1 MQDENKLTIW
11 GFLKGIVKAII
22 GAALLLQALLFLIF
36 LIVFM
41 GVITSVMTDAGSG
54 GSGPSVAV
62 PDGAALLLNPNGVLV
77 EQAAESDPFEE
88 ALAEA
93 YGSNRP
99 AQVQVHDLTKAIRA
113 AAEDERIDAL
123 VLDLGGLMVPSVF
136 SSKMQ
141 LVVQEIEA
149 FKESGKPVIAI
160 GDYYSQEQYYIASHA
175 DDVFMHD
182 YGAILIYGYGRY
194 RTYYNEL
201 LTEKLNVTNHIFRVG
216 TYKSALEPVLRNDM
230 SEEAKE
236 ANLAY
241 LNVLWND
248 YTSTVE
254 TARGLEP
261 GTINNYANN
270 ASEVIGLADGD
281 LAQTTVN
288 VGLVDQLMSRKDQ
301 IDHIKGIVGE
311 DDDEDGFKRVGY
323 RTFLNAIEGDDDTK
337 APDVAII
344 TAAGTIVD
352 GNAPVGVAAGDRIA
366 GYLKDAREDED
377 VKAVV
382 LRVDSGGGSA
392 FASEV
397 MRTEVLALQEAGK
410 PVVVSMGSLAAS
422 GGYWIAADAD
432 EIWAAPTTITGSI
445 GIFGMIQTLENTVSQ
460 AGIYS
465 DGVGTTDLSGVL
477 GAGLGPLPQEF
488 SDIMQLSIESGYE
501 RFLTIVGEARGFSRD
516 EVDAIAQ
523 GRVWIGETAKEI
535 GLVDQLGYFEDAIE
549 SAATLAG
556 IQDDYDVVRLETDK
570 TRFEIFLESLS
581 GASVRLGLIESDDL
595 VFGGTAGLEVSG
607 LRRLIAEA
615 QNEAAF
621 YDTFNDPNA
630 IYARCLE
637 CEPAR

>member
-1 MQDENKLTIW
+1 MESENKLTIW
-11 GFLKGIVKAII
+11 GFLKGIVKAVI

-41 GVITSVMTDAGSG
+41 GIITSAMTDAGG
-54 GSGPSVAV
+54 GSSQTAQV
-62 PDGAALLLNPNGVLV
+62 PEGAALLLNPRGVLV
-77 EQAAESDPFEE
+77 EQAAEVDPFEE

-93 YGSNRP
+93 YGASNP
-99 AQVQVHDLTKAIRA
+99 AQIQVHDLTKAIRA
-113 AAEDERIDAL
+113 AADDERIEAL

-230 SEEAKE
+230 SDEAKE

-254 TARGLEP
+254 AARGLAP

-270 ASEVIGLADGD
+270 AAEVIGLADGD

-301 IDHIKGIVGE
+301 IDYIKGIVGE

-323 RTFLNAIEGDDDTK
+323 RTFLKSVDDDDDTD

-366 GYLKDAREDED
+366 DYLKDAREDED

-465 DGVGTTDLSGVL
+465 DGVGTTDISGVI

-488 SDIMQLSIESGYE
+488 SDIMQLSIEAGYE
-501 RFLTIVGEARGFSRD
+501 RFLKIVGEARGFSRD

-535 GLVDQLGYFEDAIE
+535 GLVDELGYFEDAIE

-556 IQDDYDVVRLETDK
+556 IQDDYDVVRLESSK
-570 TRFEIFLESLS
+570 TRFEMFLESLS
-581 GASVRLGLIESDDL
+581 GAAVRHGFIKADDAL
-595 VFGGTAGLEVSG
+595 FGGTEGLEVSG

-621 YDTFNDPNA
+621 YDSFNDPNA

>member
-1 MQDENKLTIW
+1 MESENKLTIW
-11 GFLKGIVKAII
+11 GFLKGIVKAVI
-22 GAALLLQALLFLIF
+22 GAALLLQALLFLVL
-36 LIVFM
+36 LIVFT
-41 GVITSVMTDAGSG
+41 GIITGAMSEAGG
-54 GSGPSVAV
+54 GSGQTAQV
-62 PDGAALLLNPNGVLV
+62 PEGSALLVNPRGVLV
-77 EQAAESDPFEE
+77 EQAAEVDPFEE
-88 ALAEA
+88 ALADA
-93 YGSNRP
+93 YGASNP
-99 AQVQVHDLTKAIRA
+99 AEIQVHDLTKAIRA
-113 AAEDERIDAL
+113 AADDERIEAL

-141 LVVQEIEA
+141 LIVQEIET
-149 FKESGKPVIAI
+149 FKESGKPVIAV

-175 DDVFMHD
+175 DEVFMHN

-270 ASEVIGLADGD
+270 AAEVIGLADGD

-288 VGLVDQLMSRKDQ
+288 VGLVDQLMTRQEQ

-323 RTFLNAIEGDDDTK
+323 RTYLSSVDDDENTD

-366 GYLKDAREDED
+366 DYLKDAREDED

-465 DGVGTTDLSGVL
+465 DGVGTTDLSGVI

-488 SDIMQLSIESGYE
+488 SDIMQLSIEAGYE
-501 RFLTIVGEARGFSRD
+501 RFLKIVGEGRGFTRD

-549 SAATLAG
+549 SAANLAG
-556 IQDDYDVVRLETDK
+556 IQDDYDVVRLESDK
-570 TRFEIFLESLS
+570 TRFEMFLESLS
-581 GASVRLGLIESDDL
+581 GAAARHGLIKADD
-595 VFGGTAGLEVSG
+595 VIFGGTEGLEVSG

-621 YDTFNDPNA
+621 YDSFNDPNA